1 MDRKV
6 FMIFDDFV
14 TINTELLERTGLSL
28 YRAQHHEHPFV
39 RVERPGAP
47 AWRAVDL
54 LIGKIEDEERILR
67 RPSANISRDEQ
78 VGFVRVRYGGDD
90 EDAIGATLYLAD
102 GSDTT
107 KLVTRELDKLL
118 KKCAHHDVVNELGT
132 VYTGYYWTDAAL
144 ASGKNWHLFLG
155 KGVRK
160 ERNKNL
166 GYRPKPT

>member
-6 FMIFDDFV
+6 FMVFDDFV

-28 YRAQHHEHPFV
+28 YRSEHHDDPFV
-39 RVERPGAP
+39 RVERPSVP

-54 LIGKIEDEERILR
+54 LMGKIEDEERVR
-67 RPSANISRDEQ
+67 HRPSANISRDEQ

-107 KLVTRELDKLL
+107 KLVTRELNKLL
-118 KKCAHHDVVNELGT
+118 KKYAHKDVVNELGT
-132 VYTGYYWTDAAL
+132 VYTDYYWTDAAL